1 MASSRKYMVRNAKGK
16 EFGPYTKDQLLVFY
30 KQKKLKASTN
40 LRLVDGSGVATVQD
54 LIQQEE
60 SAENKTSVVRLD
72 KLAQMREDIEK
83 KKQAEKE
90 RIEQERVKEEFK
102 KELEAEKFEEFK
114 FNTDKEVEEEVDY
127 EEIDNQII
135 EESLDK
141 TVIKRPVTKAEVEA
155 TIVVRPENA
164 LTEEESEE
172 LDEMLEGS
180 GTFTI
185 EGEEDEPDKVDTD
198 EATRVLDVV
207 NIDAGVRLEAK
218 NSEREIQDEINRY
231 EKQLRDAENQYVDDE
246 DDEEFEEEEEGNNK
260 KKIGP
265 IFALLFIVV
274 AYMFMSDDNS
284 KRKIEPPKYFKVRE
298 IAYAEVADP
307 TKSAQFY
314 DKAIALYLKG
324 TYKTKLMATGAL
336 RKSIAF
342 DANNNKAKDLLIY
355 LYAELLENTRDQQ
368 STNKF
373 VYSLIRQNRSRVNK
387 SHFLASGTARFFLK
401 IGNPQ
406 AAYNTVWNYIQ
417 LYIREKLDAEA
428 NGVEFNRKQ
437 WPIVWATYLE
447 TQVALDMMGPEDA
460 EKTFNSLN
468 KIPRKSLELY
478 RSLLVYLKAKDK
490 DNDYYE
496 MLQQARKNYPGSV
509 YLLMLYT
516 DFLFLHGDLHTAKS
530 DKEGRKQFKSYLKA
544 IEEMKFLNF
553 EGSPYY
559 LARLLEHKAMSY
571 GLLGKQRVAIIYIK
585 KSLKVLERKELREKL
600 AKFELMEKDGK
611 GTEVILN
618 TVVNESK
625 VLQAIEESQDALKA
639 KDYERAILAAIK
651 ATSVLPNDNRA
662 RLNLARVQISRGYF
676 ELGLKTLEEIA
687 ADNILS
693 LDIQVELIR
702 GYIKSKKIKEAELH
716 IAKTLKTDKL
726 DFASSWQY
734 PSLVGR
740 IYNKKENLGMAINKL
755 RDSINRNPL
764 NADDLFLLSKIFLDF
779 RKYKRCKY
787 YLGQAMELDPDNID
801 YHILYAKTIY
811 ELQDADTAIGYLK
824 RRLEEYPKN
833 PRIMGAIAN
842 YYYLAGFN
850 KEFEM
855 YRNKLRLAEK
865 QDKYIYEFLVKAS
878 IQDEKWEDVINYARK
893 LIVID
898 PSDLEAYMLLGE
910 NLYNRSRFAESMNV
924 FDQVEERLSS
934 YKKLHYFKAKIYI
947 AQRKYEDAIKESDKE
962 IEGNP
967 SESYGYTSKGM
978 AYIKLERFPDAIKSL
993 KMAISRNGKDIEGL
1007 MALAD
1012 VRYKQDKFDEAREL
1026 YNRVKRYDPGNP
1038 SLYRQL
1044 GHIYRKIGQPG
1055 LAIENYKVYLDQNP
1069 AARDRSQ
1076 IEGIMQAIQ

>member
-16 EFGPYTKDQLLVFY
+16 EFGPYTKDQVLGFY
-30 KQKKLKASTN
+30 KDKKLKASTN
-40 LRLVDGSGVATVQD
+40 LRLVDGTGVATVQD
-54 LIQQEE
+54 LLQQEE

-72 KLAQMREDIEK
+72 KLSKMRDQIEK
-83 KKQAEKE
+83 KKAAEKE

-102 KELEAEKFEEFK
+102 KELESEKFEEFK
-114 FNTDKEVEEEVDY
+114 FNTEKEVEEEVDY
-127 EEIDNQII
+127 EEIDNKIV
-135 EESLDK
+135 EENLDK
-141 TVIKRPVTKAEVEA
+141 TVIKRPVIQAEVEA
-155 TIVVRPENA
+155 TIVVKPEGA
-164 LTEEESEE
+164 LTDQENED
-172 LDEMLEGS
+172 LDEMLQGS

-185 EGEEDEPDKVDTD
+185 EGEEEEEDEISGD
-198 EATRVLDVV
+198 EATRVLDIA

-218 NSEREIQDEINRY
+218 NSEREAQDEIRKY
-231 EKQLRDAENQYVDDE
+231 EKQLRDAENQYIDDPE
-246 DDEEFEEEEEGNNK
+246 EDEEDEEEEESNTK

-265 IFALLFIVV
+265 IFAVLFLAV
-274 AYMFMSDDNS
+274 AYMFMSDDD
-284 KRKIEPPKYFKVRE
+284 KKKFEPPKYFKVKN
-298 IAYAEVADP
+298 IAYQQVADP
-307 TKSAQFY
+307 TKASQLY
-314 DKAIALYLKG
+314 DKAVAFYLKG

-336 RKSIAF
+336 RQSISF
-342 DANNNKAKDLLIY
+342 DAKNDKAKDLLIY
-355 LYAELLENTRDQQ
+355 LYSELMENARDQQ
-368 STNKF
+368 QTNKF
-373 VYSLIRQNRSRVNK
+373 IYSMIRMNRSRIAK
-387 SHFLASGTARFFLK
+387 SHFLAAGTARFFLK

-447 TQVALDMMGPEDA
+447 TQVALDLMGPEEA

-478 RSLLVYLKAKDK
+478 RSLLVYLKAKNK
-490 DNDYYE
+490 DNDYFE
-496 MLQQARKNYPGSV
+496 MLQKARKNYPGSV
-509 YLLMLYT
+509 FLLMKYT
-516 DFLFLHGDLHTAKS
+516 DFLFLHGDLHTAMKE
-530 DKEGRKQFKSYLKA
+530 KEGKKQFKSYLKA
-544 IEEMKFLNF
+544 IDEMTFLNF
-553 EGSPYY
+553 EGSPFYY
-559 LARLLEHKAMSY
+559 ARLLEHKAMSY
-571 GLLGKQRVAIIYIK
+571 GLVGDQRKAIAYIK
-585 KSLKVLERKELREKL
+585 KSLRILESKDLRAKL
-600 AKFELMEKDGK
+600 SKFELMEKDGK

-625 VLQAIEESQDALKA
+625 VLKAIEESQDALKA
-639 KDYERAILAAIK
+639 KDYEKAILGAIK
-651 ATSVLPNDNRA
+651 ATAVLPNDNRA

-702 GYIKSKKIKEAELH
+702 GYVKAKKIKEAELH
-716 IAKTLKTDKL
+716 IAKLLKTDKL
-726 DFASSWQY
+726 DFALTWQY

-755 RDSINRNPL
+755 QDSINRNPL
-764 NADDLFLLSKIFLDF
+764 NADDLYLLSEIFLNF

-811 ELQDADTAIGYLK
+811 ELQDANTAIGYLK
-824 RRLEEYPKN
+824 RRLEEYPNN
-833 PRIMGAIAN
+833 PRVMGAIAN

-855 YRNKLRLAEK
+855 YRNKLRLNEK
-865 QDKYIYEFLVKAS
+865 QDKYIYDFLVKAS
-878 IQDEKWEDVINYARK
+878 VQDEKWENVIDYAKK
-893 LIVID
+893 LIIID

-910 NLYNRSRFAESMNV
+910 NLYNRSRFDEALRV

-947 AQRKYEDAIKESDKE
+947 SKRNYEEAIKESDKE
-962 IEGNP
+962 IEANP
-967 SESYGYTSKGM
+967 AESYGYTSKGM
-978 AYIKLERFPDAIKSL
+978 AYIKLERYPEAIRSL

-1007 MALAD
+1007 MSLAD
-1012 VRYKQDKFDEAREL
+1012 VRYKQLKFDEAREL
-1026 YNRVKRYDPGNP
+1026 YSRVKRYDPNNP
-1038 SLYRQL
+1038 LLYRQL
-1044 GHIYRKIGQPG
+1044 GHIFRKIGQPG

-1076 IEGIMQAIQ
+1076 VEGIIQAIQ